1 MFLSKITFVKPAT
14 SSMAIDLP
22 FAAKG
27 NLPTRIAFQV
37 TSKIDSRVILD
48 EGGADKLLGSG
59 DMLYKP
65 PGSNKMLRVQ
75 GAFVEDEELQGVIQH
90 VTEAA
95 PAKFNQEMVQAATGS
110 RGDGGGAQED
120 VSDPLFDEAVRT
132 VLRTGRGS
140 ASLLQRALSIG
151 YTRASRLID
160 LMSECGILGP
170 HRGSKVREIMITM
183 EDWDARQ
190 GVTVQANESTD
201 D

>member
-1 MFLSKITFVKPAT
+1 MMVSRKEAEATITRLAQKSRAVGIHVILAT
-14 SSMAIDLP
+14 QRPSTDVITGVL
-22 FAAKG
+22 KG

-110 RGDGGGAQED
+110 RGDGGVAQED

-132 VLRTGRGS
+132 VLRL
-140 ASLLQRALSIG
+140 SLIH
-151 YTRASRLID
+151 I
-160 LMSECGILGP
+160 
-170 HRGSKVREIMITM
+170 
-183 EDWDARQ
+183 
-190 GVTVQANESTD
+190 
-201 D
+201 